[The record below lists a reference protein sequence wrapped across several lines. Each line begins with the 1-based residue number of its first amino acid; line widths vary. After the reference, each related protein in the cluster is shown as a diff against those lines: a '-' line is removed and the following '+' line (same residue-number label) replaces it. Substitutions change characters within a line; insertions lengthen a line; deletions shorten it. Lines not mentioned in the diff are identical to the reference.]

1 MCTCAARLAH
11 SRLVALVCEG
21 RNSCFVN
28 DRVQQLQRNY
38 NNYNNNVGNGD
49 GNSWRKKYGWA
60 GGAISGARSRLLNP
74 CYMSSP
80 INCNRTGHTKKK
92 KKYLL
97 AWQIL
102 KEFLESANVRSECQN
117 ARMPEEETAQVDT
130 LQSTKFKANFA
141 VVCFFSCFLCFF
153 LFLAVLTVFVFALDV
168 VKVSL
173 CVFSLFFFY
182 RVDVDSHS
190 VFSRNFVWNISIYVS
205 VCKFSY
211 LYLAQLYL
219 PQRGFM
225 WASRTPR
232 QNISELCRVEFK
244 AL

>member
-1 MCTCAARLAH
+1 MCTCAAGLAH

-60 GGAISGARSRLLNP
+60 GGAISGARSRLLSP

-102 KEFLESANVRSECQN
+102 KEFLESANVRSECQKKKLHRWTLCN
-117 ARMPEEETAQVDT
+117 PRSSKQT
-130 LQSTKFKANFA
+130 LQLF
-141 VVCFFSCFLCFF
+141 VFSLVFYAFF

-182 RVDVDSHS
+182 RADVDSHS

>member
-60 GGAISGARSRLLNP
+60 GGAISGARSRLLSP

-117 ARMPEEETAQVDT
+117 ARRRNCTGGHFAIHEV
-130 LQSTKFKANFA
+130 QSKLCSCLFFLI
-141 VVCFFSCFLCFF
+141 FFSFFCFS
-153 LFLAVLTVFVFALDV
+153 AVLTVFVFALDV

-173 CVFSLFFFY
+173 CVFSLFFF
-182 RVDVDSHS
+182 
-190 VFSRNFVWNISIYVS
+190 
-205 VCKFSY
+205 
-211 LYLAQLYL
+211 L
-219 PQRGFM
+219 
-225 WASRTPR
+225 
-232 QNISELCRVEFK
+232 
-244 AL
+244 

>member
-92 KKYLL
+92 KYLL

-117 ARMPEEETAQVDT
+117 ARMPECQKKLHRWTLCNPRSSKQT
-130 LQSTKFKANFA
+130 LQLFVFSHFFLLFLFFGCFDC
-141 VVCFFSCFLCFF
+141 VCICSWRCQGFFVCFFTL
-153 LFLAVLTVFVFALDV
+153 LFL
-168 VKVSL
+168 
-173 CVFSLFFFY
+173 
-182 RVDVDSHS
+182 
-190 VFSRNFVWNISIYVS
+190 
-205 VCKFSY
+205 
-211 LYLAQLYL
+211 
-219 PQRGFM
+219 
-225 WASRTPR
+225 
-232 QNISELCRVEFK
+232 
-244 AL
+244 

>member
-117 ARMPEEETAQVDT
+117 ARRRNCTGGHFAIHEV
-130 LQSTKFKANFA
+130 QSKLCSCLFFLIFF
-141 VVCFFSCFLCFF
+141 CFFCFS
-153 LFLAVLTVFVFALDV
+153 AVLTVFVFALDV

-173 CVFSLFFFY
+173 CVFSLFFF
-182 RVDVDSHS
+182 
-190 VFSRNFVWNISIYVS
+190 
-205 VCKFSY
+205 
-211 LYLAQLYL
+211 L
-219 PQRGFM
+219 
-225 WASRTPR
+225 
-232 QNISELCRVEFK
+232 
-244 AL
+244 